1 MATSSIAG
9 IDRSLKRTHAFS
21 DRINRRLPRCRTKDE
36 SGTKVYDEYRDCKAL
51 PSAVLDQQA
60 GVSAGASDS
69 TQLVQT
75 EQHAAHQ
82 PSTLLSKSLIRR
94 KEARSV
100 KPDFHPQWKLHR
112 VISGHLGWVRSAAV
126 EPGNQ
131 WFVTGAGDRIIKV
144 WDLASG
150 NLKLSLTGHIST
162 VRVFIRH
169 LMYSLLPVVT
179 LRESWDMRTKA
190 QVHVLSG
197 HTATI
202 ADVKC
207 QESDPQVITGSM
219 DSTIRLWDLAA
230 GRTMAQLT
238 HHHKSVRSLTI
249 HPTEYSFASGSS
261 GGNNIKKWK
270 CPEGMFVHN
279 FSGHDAIINTV
290 CVNEE
295 GVMYSVVTDN
305 GSMTWW
311 DYKTGLPFQTMSDI
325 PQPGSLDAEA
335 GVFCSTFDATGTR
348 LITGCADKTIKIY
361 REHNYRI
368 CCSLLLRLRFLHFR
382 STTSISTTSSD
393 HQKIHLSKQQDAFLK
408 HLNKFIIQKE
418 SEIEAVSRG
427 HYQDFLGSV
436 DKLLSVRQ
444 GTISLKSHVVSLDG
458 SLQSRVTKVL
468 FGSKSLEELQFVHLK
483 PLLSF
488 AEFAEYLGEALP
500 NEKIRIR
507 EELGSKALESI
518 ALRDRRWKSKKDR
531 LNFNNNDT
539 ASLALLVRLNT
550 PVEIAVSERHDYH
563 VLDSVE
569 GSLIDFGPLYLA
581 IHIHETLDAREEL
594 QKSFRD
600 DRRAQAH
607 LILASMTPT
616 FSLDSL
622 NSLIEQI
629 VGFFIIE
636 NQILKTTK
644 AFRDENDVDSLW
656 IDLSDNVIR
665 IVRSGLTNSNDLD
678 LLLNVKTKLLLFSQ
692 TLESYE
698 YNVTQFHE
706 LLSTLS
712 IDYIKLLNEKF
723 SIEFEQFI
731 KEDDHQ
737 PMMINNE
744 DEFDKV
750 IEVSFLPNQGNWTKE
765 ELSKQ
770 AFPTALPFTQA
781 YPLCCIHVRN
791 YVTKHHAYCDS
802 ITRDA
807 DDSIRKSLDSLLI
820 NHVGIHMFN
829 QINQT
834 KNLSQ
839 LTQIVINT
847 LFFLTACD
855 ELEII
860 LISLRVSPRFI
871 SPELEAKSTFKKLL
885 KMGEQKIIKEIA
897 IKIQDFFELS
907 EYDWKRKTSI
917 EVNNGVVNE
926 EEISDYLKECLSFI
940 DTLIDNVL
948 VLTPIDFNENIF
960 FGAWRFIGQLLK
972 RTFSYLR
979 WGLSILSNDIH
990 FASLRLK
997 NSSFSNS
1004 SSTSSDISI
1013 EVHQIFKELV
1023 QTVNLLSSPDVGKYL
1038 DLDYRDMKWDLV
1050 RSETLPLML
1059 VKLLTC
1065 MNSVGSN
1072 VDPGRKAS
1080 VQEVLKTLSP

>member
-1 MATSSIAG
+1 MERNQRSATLKPTFFTSTDIQAQLQNLLLSSSSSSISSLS
-9 IDRSLKRTHAFS
+9 IDNEH
-21 DRINRRLPRCRTKDE
+21 
-36 SGTKVYDEYRDCKAL
+36 
-51 PSAVLDQQA
+51 LDQ
-60 GVSAGASDS
+60 
-69 TQLVQT
+69 
-75 EQHAAHQ
+75 
-82 PSTLLSKSLIRR
+82 
-94 KEARSV
+94 
-100 KPDFHPQWKLHR
+100 
-112 VISGHLGWVRSAAV
+112 
-126 EPGNQ
+126 
-131 WFVTGAGDRIIKV
+131 
-144 WDLASG
+144 
-150 NLKLSLTGHIST
+150 
-162 VRVFIRH
+162 
-169 LMYSLLPVVT
+169 
-179 LRESWDMRTKA
+179 
-190 QVHVLSG
+190 
-197 HTATI
+197 
-202 ADVKC
+202 
-207 QESDPQVITGSM
+207 
-219 DSTIRLWDLAA
+219 LAA
-230 GRTMAQLT
+230 
-238 HHHKSVRSLTI
+238 
-249 HPTEYSFASGSS
+249 
-261 GGNNIKKWK
+261 
-270 CPEGMFVHN
+270 
-279 FSGHDAIINTV
+279 IIRN
-290 CVNEE
+290 
-295 GVMYSVVTDN
+295 
-305 GSMTWW
+305 
-311 DYKTGLPFQTMSDI
+311 
-325 PQPGSLDAEA
+325 
-335 GVFCSTFDATGTR
+335 
-348 LITGCADKTIKIY
+348 
-361 REHNYRI
+361 
-368 CCSLLLRLRFLHFR
+368 
-382 STTSISTTSSD
+382 
-393 HQKIHLSKQQDAFLK
+393 IHLSKQQDAFLK

-444 GTISLKSHVVSLDG
+444 G
-458 SLQSRVTKVL
+458 
-468 FGSKSLEELQFVHLK
+468 
-483 PLLSF
+483 
-488 AEFAEYLGEALP
+488 EALP

-507 EELGSKALESI
+507 EEVIKQLNSWLYDARQDSQELGSKALESI

-972 RTFSYLR
+972 GFLIDREPSVISDG
-979 WGLSILSNDIH
+979 GLSILSNDIH